1 MNLKQTIKVLE
12 EHNRW
17 RRDNN
22 VPAKTKMVEP
32 KVLGM
37 ALDRAIEELNK
48 LLIPDKMNKNVEE
61 SRFKQNPKLGI
72 SVVMQRALDW
82 WNELPLQNIYDCRN
96 GWANQVMIYYP
107 EKTDCQDVTI
117 EEILYMYV
125 REQGL

>member
-1 MNLKQTIKVLE
+1 
-12 EHNRW
+12 
-17 RRDNN
+17 
-22 VPAKTKMVEP
+22 
-32 KVLGM
+32 
-37 ALDRAIEELNK
+37 
-48 LLIPDKMNKNVEE
+48 MNKNVEE

-96 GWANQVMIYYP
+96 GWANQVMMYYP
-107 EKTDCQDVTI
+107 EKTNCQDVTI